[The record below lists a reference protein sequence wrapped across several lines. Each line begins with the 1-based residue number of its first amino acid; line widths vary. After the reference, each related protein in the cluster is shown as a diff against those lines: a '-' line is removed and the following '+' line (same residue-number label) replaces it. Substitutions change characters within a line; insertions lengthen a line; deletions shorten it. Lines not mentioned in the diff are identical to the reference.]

1 MALGGGWAADTEGEM
16 MVAGARVMEAA
27 GWEGLMRAAA
37 WVPATEAV
45 GTVEAATVAV
55 VMVEAAMEAA
65 TGAVVREVAMV
76 VGWFRTRTPPRGRR
90 WPGWFQRSSPKSRPC
105 NRRRSPR

>member
-1 MALGGGWAADTEGEM
+1 MGAAVRE
-16 MVAGARVMEAA
+16 EA
-27 GWEGLMRAAA
+27 
-37 WVPATEAV
+37 ATEAV
-45 GTVEAATVAV
+45 GTVEAATGAVVKEEAAMAAATEAVGTAEAATVAV

-105 NRRRSPR
+105 NWRRSPR

>member
-1 MALGGGWAADTEGEM
+1 
-16 MVAGARVMEAA
+16 MEAA
-27 GWEGLMRAAA
+27 TGAVATVEAAMEA
-37 WVPATEAV
+37 AMGAAVREEAATEAV

-105 NRRRSPR
+105 NWRRSPR